1 MGHHGMNRHEENR
14 KRAHLDPCISPQPHN
29 FEIEKCF
36 QHLMIFTY
44 LYFFF
49 TSQRLEVFYLF
60 GGGYM
65 VSPSQADQDQ
75 LD

>member
-1 MGHHGMNRHEENR
+1 
-14 KRAHLDPCISPQPHN
+14 
-29 FEIEKCF
+29 
-36 QHLMIFTY
+36 MIVTY